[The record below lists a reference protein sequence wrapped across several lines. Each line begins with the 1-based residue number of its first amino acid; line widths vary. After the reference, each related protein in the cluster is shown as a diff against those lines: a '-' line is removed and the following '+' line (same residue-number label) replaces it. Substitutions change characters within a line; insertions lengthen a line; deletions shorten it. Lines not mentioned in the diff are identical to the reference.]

1 MATEIERKFLVD
13 TAKLPPLPKPHIIKQ
28 GYVPANG
35 VTVRV
40 RLYDDNAFLTL
51 KGRTQGVSRLEF
63 EYPIPVSDAEEMLKA
78 LCMQPFIDKKRY
90 EIIYAGHCW
99 ELDIFEGEN
108 QGLVIAEIELSN
120 ENESFEKPEWVTQE
134 VSADPRY
141 RNGNLVTK
149 PYSQW

>member
-40 RLYDDNAFLTL
+40 RLYDEKAFLTL

-63 EYPIPVSDAEEMLKA
+63 EYPIPVPDAEEMLKA

-90 EIIYAGHCW
+90 EIIHKGHCW

-108 QGLVIAEIELSN
+108 QGLVIAEIELSS
-120 ENESFEKPEWVTQE
+120 ENEPFEKPEWVTQE

-141 RNGNLVTK
+141 RNGNLITN